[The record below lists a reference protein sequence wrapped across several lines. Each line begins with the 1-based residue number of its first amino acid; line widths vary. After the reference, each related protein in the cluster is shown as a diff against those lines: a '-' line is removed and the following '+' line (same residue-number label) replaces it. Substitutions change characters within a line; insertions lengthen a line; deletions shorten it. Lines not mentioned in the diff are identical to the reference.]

1 MYITDK
7 ALCEVPTFHDT
18 DIVFV
23 AKVNSL
29 EGLPHYTFQLT
40 LGYPTK
46 DREKHKD
53 GLIIATRWKQSQ
65 FNSHNLFCD
74 FSGNLKKS

>member
-1 MYITDK
+1 MNITDK
-7 ALCEVPTFHDT
+7 ALCEVSTFYDT
-18 DIVFV
+18 DIVLV

-53 GLIIATRWKQSQ
+53 RLIIATESI
-65 FNSHNLFCD
+65 
-74 FSGNLKKS
+74 

>member
-1 MYITDK
+1 MIKISLYQYVNITDK
-7 ALCEVPTFHDT
+7 ALCEVPTFCDT
-18 DIVFV
+18 DIVLV

-40 LGYPTK
+40 LGYPAK

-53 GLIIATRWKQSQ
+53 GLIIAQLHFTV
-65 FNSHNLFCD
+65 
-74 FSGNLKKS
+74 